1 MHGELREPENKGLR
15 TTSREL
21 GRRSAR
27 EKAEE
32 TRELQAQQ
40 RLETLRDRW
49 TRADKQVT
57 DIKQSAQKA
66 AGDRVATWRARRG
79 AAALVRQQPQSLLEH
94 VRQHLGKAAL

>member
-1 MHGELREPENKGLR
+1 MERLRRLQDAEQRRLILEEARRQQLAERAKQQEQEAER
-15 TTSREL
+15 A
-21 GRRSAR
+21 RSAR

-66 AGDRVATWRARRG
+66 AGDRCT
-79 AAALVRQQPQSLLEH
+79 AAKGS
-94 VRQHLGKAAL
+94 